1 MRYVYI
7 LLALLYALSP
17 FDLLPDFFAGWGWLD
32 DLVILGLLVRYL
44 YLQKQ
49 KIQAARQYY
58 QYRQNAGKT
67 QQQEYSQ
74 NNGSRTDKNTGGDDP
89 YAVLGISRTASEEE
103 IKKAYRKLVLQ
114 YHPDKVAHLGDEF
127 KTLAEERFKQ
137 IQQAYQEIIKP

>member
-49 KIQAARQYY
+49 KFQAGRQYF
-58 QYRQNAGKT
+58 QYRQRAGKT

-74 NNGSRTDKNTGGDDP
+74 NNGSRTDKNTGADDP
-89 YAVLGISRTASEEE
+89 YAVLGISRTASAEE

-127 KTLAEERFKQ
+127 KALAEERFKQ
-137 IQQAYQEIIKP
+137 IQQAYQQITKP